1 MSSEG
6 YILTIASKVCKG
18 RAHRVTV
25 TLEEGGGSQEWQ
37 RNMRAVLG
45 GSGITSGL
53 TSEPVVVD
61 RVTEAM
67 EMLEVSVGSQA
78 LRGRY
83 VLE

>member
-1 MSSEG
+1 
-6 YILTIASKVCKG
+6 
-18 RAHRVTV
+18 
-25 TLEEGGGSQEWQ
+25 
-37 RNMRAVLG
+37 MRAVLG

>member
-1 MSSEG
+1 M
-6 YILTIASKVCKG
+6 
-18 RAHRVTV
+18 

-61 RVTEAM
+61 RVTEDCGDARSECRESSLEGEACSGVERM
-67 EMLEVSVGSQA
+67 ESL
-78 LRGRY
+78 
-83 VLE
+83 